1 MVENKFP
8 QHNSTTVSTLTD
20 RFAKQTKAREASRSL
35 RSKHKSAQPTSGAKH
50 HQHLILTSM
59 NSARLHKRGHG
70 WLRGLVSAAYIPDQR
85 GEQSVASTLGR
96 SDSSTFQYQVLHE
109 QVLAITSQLGGH

>member
-8 QHNSTTVSTLTD
+8 QHNCTTVSTLTD

-50 HQHLILTSM
+50 HKQVFLTSM
-59 NSARLHKRGHG
+59 DSARLHRRGHG
-70 WLRGLVSAAYIPDQR
+70 WLRGLVSEVSNPKERI
-85 GEQSVASTLGR
+85 ASTRGH
-96 SDSSTFQYQVLHE
+96 SDSATPVPRE
-109 QVLAITSQLGGH
+109 QPAAITSLLRKH